1 MTKNNRFSP
10 YICVTE
16 TTLILCQNAAL
27 TTTLYHHTDLHMINF
42 RYEVC
47 LKPTPQSK
55 QSEHTLKIAA
65 F

>member
-1 MTKNNRFSP
+1 MTKNDRFSP

-16 TTLILCQNAAL
+16 IILILLQNAAL
-27 TTTLYHHTDLHMINF
+27 TTSLYHHTDLNMINF
-42 RYEVC
+42 RHEVY
-47 LKPTPQSK
+47 LTPTPQSK